1 MVELFDM
8 IAGSET
14 GSIIATTLALKNDE
28 SNSKQPNKF
37 FADSAIKFFDATI
50 NGIYYDIKMP
60 TSLMFFIYLLFLGS
74 FGSLAYNFT

>member
-8 IAGSET
+8 IVGSET